1 MTHILWKTWWNAIVG
16 KAEVVEPETTPEPE
30 EVTQSQPE
38 FIEMNFANSET
49 VSNIVVET
57 EINKSSQKPKIMS
70 NFETANTIIAELK
83 KDLPNL
89 LKKDEALA
97 LINEAQTLANSC
109 GTVVGMLASIAL
121 APLVNEANQLP
132 S

>member
-16 KAEVVEPETTPEPE
+16 KAEVVEPETTPEQE

-49 VSNIVVET
+49 VSNIVVQTESKT
-57 EINKSSQKPKIMS
+57 EIQKLKIMS

-83 KDLPNL
+83 KDLPSL